1 MGSDLRSGPNAAQKW
16 ANVLFAGTNIEQI
29 VNLSQL
35 LGDCGCFNEELLP
48 DVIHCGSKVC
58 VSGPQGSERGKNKK
72 NQPSFHKTRLVADP
86 SQLPSFLRRLRS

>member
-1 MGSDLRSGPNAAQKW
+1 MGSDLLSGPNAAQKW

-35 LGDCGCFNEELLP
+35 LGDFGCFNEELLP

-58 VSGPQGSERGKNKK
+58 VSGPQWSERGKNKK
-72 NQPSFHKTRLVADP
+72 NLFLVCKSKGSEAEAEFNTAAG
-86 SQLPSFLRRLRS
+86 LVM